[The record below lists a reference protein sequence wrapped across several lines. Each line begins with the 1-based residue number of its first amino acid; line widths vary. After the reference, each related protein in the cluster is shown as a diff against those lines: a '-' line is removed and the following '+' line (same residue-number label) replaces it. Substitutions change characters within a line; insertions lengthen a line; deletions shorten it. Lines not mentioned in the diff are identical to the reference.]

1 MHGAVMD
8 FRPHLMV
15 VDPISNLSFDDN
27 VTAVRST
34 LMRLIDFL
42 KREQVTAVF
51 TDLVSEAAATL
62 AVSQVGISSL
72 MDTWIV
78 LANRESNGER
88 TRALQVVKSRGMA
101 HSNEVREFTLGSTGI
116 ELLDVCMMDDQVVTG
131 RARRA
136 QVHRGAP

>member
-1 MHGAVMD
+1 
-8 FRPHLMV
+8 MV

-101 HSNEVREFTLGSTGI
+101 HSNEVREFTMGSTGI